1 MNKNRTLLSKILLI
15 LGMSAVVFTCFA
27 VFTEMKYDINF
38 IEYIRY
44 SMPYSEEEY
53 AYMRDK
59 GTIIYSPDSNAP
71 PLSYIDKETGKHEG
85 LIIDYMS
92 SISIESAMSV
102 VCQPMPWGEIFDQ
115 LRQKKVDT
123 SDLYRTKERE
133 KDFLFTQPIYSMIG
147 TIVVTD
153 EDIQEKEELSGKKI
167 AVIKDDFAQEL
178 LEKENQQNRMPK
190 YKLLIVKNIEE
201 GLKKL
206 KNGEVEGVA
215 GDEPVIDYLLNKR
228 DDKGSFHTLRE
239 PLFQRDVAFAV
250 NKEETTLLKILNK
263 TILRLKK
270 KDVLVKAQEKWFGIS
285 SPVIKKGTTYD
296 IALYLSLAIAAA
308 MLLIGIW
315 NMTMRQKIREKTL
328 QLAVNEENL
337 HAIIDSLYAKLIVI
351 DGKGRIVECNRALL
365 EELNAEE
372 EALIGTEIEEYPLLH
387 SLFYQEDGE
396 TAQESHEKQQVIY
409 QNRYFDVTKHRLQ
422 PSLENTLMV
431 FEDVTDKV
439 IYEQQMRQEVKM
451 DAINHLSVGF
461 AHEVRNPLG
470 IIRNYLFILRGEVRS
485 SVGLNAVE
493 AAEKAVN
500 RINSLITNLLHFARI
515 EKDCRA
521 EIDLRKLMNEILA
534 LEEKRLREHQ
544 ILVELTGEEN
554 VLLQSNTESLKV
566 IFLNLIENSIDAI
579 AAKKIS
585 QGKIQITIDRDGR
598 NVKVFLRDNGGG
610 IPKAVQEQVFNAFF
624 TTKEKGTGLGL
635 YLVQNEVKKIGGDVQ
650 LQSRSGEGTTFTIR
664 LPEK

>member
-1 MNKNRTLLSKILLI
+1 
-15 LGMSAVVFTCFA
+15 
-27 VFTEMKYDINF
+27 
-38 IEYIRY
+38 
-44 SMPYSEEEY
+44 
-53 AYMRDK
+53 
-59 GTIIYSPDSNAP
+59 
-71 PLSYIDKETGKHEG
+71 
-85 LIIDYMS
+85 
-92 SISIESAMSV
+92 
-102 VCQPMPWGEIFDQ
+102 
-115 LRQKKVDT
+115 
-123 SDLYRTKERE
+123 
-133 KDFLFTQPIYSMIG
+133 
-147 TIVVTD
+147 
-153 EDIQEKEELSGKKI
+153 
-167 AVIKDDFAQEL
+167 
-178 LEKENQQNRMPK
+178 
-190 YKLLIVKNIEE
+190 
-201 GLKKL
+201 
-206 KNGEVEGVA
+206 
-215 GDEPVIDYLLNKR
+215 
-228 DDKGSFHTLRE
+228 
-239 PLFQRDVAFAV
+239 
-250 NKEETTLLKILNK
+250 
-263 TILRLKK
+263 
-270 KDVLVKAQEKWFGIS
+270 
-285 SPVIKKGTTYD
+285 
-296 IALYLSLAIAAA
+296 
-308 MLLIGIW
+308 
-315 NMTMRQKIREKTL
+315 
-328 QLAVNEENL
+328 
-337 HAIIDSLYAKLIVI
+337 
-351 DGKGRIVECNRALL
+351 
-365 EELNAEE
+365 
-372 EALIGTEIEEYPLLH
+372 
-387 SLFYQEDGE
+387 
-396 TAQESHEKQQVIY
+396 
-409 QNRYFDVTKHRLQ
+409 
-422 PSLENTLMV
+422 MV

-579 AAKKIS
+579 ATKKNS
-585 QGKIQITIDRDGR
+585 QGKIQIIIDRDGR

>member
-1 MNKNRTLLSKILLI
+1 MARNFTRAGIRCISPKPGRSPSLRYTEATTTQLI
-15 LGMSAVVFTCFA
+15 DPAVCDWDRELIERLGYPV
-27 VFTEMKYDINF
+27 
-38 IEYIRY
+38 
-44 SMPYSEEEY
+44 
-53 AYMRDK
+53 
-59 GTIIYSPDSNAP
+59 
-71 PLSYIDKETGKHEG
+71 
-85 LIIDYMS
+85 
-92 SISIESAMSV
+92 
-102 VCQPMPWGEIFDQ
+102 EIF
-115 LRQKKVDT
+115 QKVV
-123 SDLYRTKERE
+123 
-133 KDFLFTQPIYSMIG
+133 QPG
-147 TIVVTD
+147 TVLGELTD
-153 EDIQEKEELSGKKI
+153 EVSETIGYRCKVILPAAHDTASAILAMPSTDPDTVYISSG
-167 AVIKDDFAQEL
+167 
-178 LEKENQQNRMPK
+178 
-190 YKLLIVKNIEE
+190 
-201 GLKKL
+201 
-206 KNGEVEGVA
+206 
-215 GDEPVIDYLLNKR
+215 
-228 DDKGSFHTLRE
+228 TW
-239 PLFQRDVAFAV
+239 FQRDVAFAV

-396 TAQESHEKQQVIY
+396 TAQESREKQQVIY

-579 AAKKIS
+579 AAKKNS

-598 NVKVFLRDNGGG
+598 NVKVLLRDNGGG

-635 YLVQNEVKKIGGDVQ
+635 YLVQNEVKKIDGDVQ
-650 LQSRSGEGTTFTIR
+650 LQSRTGEGTTFTIR

>member
-1 MNKNRTLLSKILLI
+1 
-15 LGMSAVVFTCFA
+15 
-27 VFTEMKYDINF
+27 
-38 IEYIRY
+38 
-44 SMPYSEEEY
+44 
-53 AYMRDK
+53 
-59 GTIIYSPDSNAP
+59 
-71 PLSYIDKETGKHEG
+71 
-85 LIIDYMS
+85 
-92 SISIESAMSV
+92 
-102 VCQPMPWGEIFDQ
+102 
-115 LRQKKVDT
+115 
-123 SDLYRTKERE
+123 
-133 KDFLFTQPIYSMIG
+133 
-147 TIVVTD
+147 
-153 EDIQEKEELSGKKI
+153 
-167 AVIKDDFAQEL
+167 
-178 LEKENQQNRMPK
+178 
-190 YKLLIVKNIEE
+190 
-201 GLKKL
+201 
-206 KNGEVEGVA
+206 
-215 GDEPVIDYLLNKR
+215 
-228 DDKGSFHTLRE
+228 
-239 PLFQRDVAFAV
+239 
-250 NKEETTLLKILNK
+250 
-263 TILRLKK
+263 
-270 KDVLVKAQEKWFGIS
+270 
-285 SPVIKKGTTYD
+285 
-296 IALYLSLAIAAA
+296 
-308 MLLIGIW
+308 
-315 NMTMRQKIREKTL
+315 MT
-328 QLAVNEENL
+328 
-337 HAIIDSLYAKLIVI
+337 
-351 DGKGRIVECNRALL
+351 
-365 EELNAEE
+365 
-372 EALIGTEIEEYPLLH
+372 
-387 SLFYQEDGE
+387 E
-396 TAQESHEKQQVIY
+396 TAQESREKQQVIY

-451 DAINHLSVGF
+451 DAINHLSVDF

-579 AAKKIS
+579 AAKKNS